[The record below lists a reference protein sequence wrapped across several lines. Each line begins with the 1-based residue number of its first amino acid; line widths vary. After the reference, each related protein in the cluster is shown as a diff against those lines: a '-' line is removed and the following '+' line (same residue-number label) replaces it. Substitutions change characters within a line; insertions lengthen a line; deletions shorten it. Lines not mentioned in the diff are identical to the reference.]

1 MVTTKIVEKKIY
13 NYCVQI
19 AILKQIILQIKKL
32 KKMLTTE
39 QIINLARKQE
49 WWNEFDK
56 NRVFS
61 VEALALR
68 ALRIERYEY
77 FITGAFIFGNSYWF
91 TRAEQFAK
99 LCKEEENKNSVPEYD
114 LVASKKVVA
123 RFYINNQTPSKEL
136 LSKTSEILKE
146 SNIAYDYLKYE
157 PEEKAYVAYKNS
169 ASWVRR

>member
-1 MVTTKIVEKKIY
+1 
-13 NYCVQI
+13 
-19 AILKQIILQIKKL
+19 
-32 KKMLTTE
+32 MLTTQ
-39 QIINLARKQE
+39 QIINLAKKQE

-56 NRVFS
+56 KRKVS
-61 VEALALR
+61 AETLALF
-68 ALRIERYEY
+68 ALRTKQYET
-77 FITGAFIFGNSYWF
+77 FLSAAFVFNNSYWF

-123 RFYINNQTPSKEL
+123 RFYLNNQMPPNGL
-136 LSKTSEILKE
+136 LSKIAETLKE

>member
-1 MVTTKIVEKKIY
+1 
-13 NYCVQI
+13 
-19 AILKQIILQIKKL
+19 
-32 KKMLTTE
+32 MLTTE
-39 QIINLARKQE
+39 QIINLAKKQE

-56 NRVFS
+56 KRNLPE
-61 VEALALR
+61 EALAR
-68 ALRIERYEY
+68 FAFKSKRYES
-77 FITGAFIFGNSYWF
+77 FLEAAFIFDNLDWF

-99 LCKEEENKNSVPEYD
+99 LCKEEENKNLVPEYD

-123 RFYINNQTPSKEL
+123 RFYPNNQMPSTGF
-136 LSKTSEILKE
+136 LSKIAETLKE

>member
-1 MVTTKIVEKKIY
+1 
-13 NYCVQI
+13 
-19 AILKQIILQIKKL
+19 
-32 KKMLTTE
+32 MLTTQ
-39 QIINLARKQE
+39 QIINLAKKQE

-56 NRVFS
+56 KRNLS
-61 VEALALR
+61 AETLALY
-68 ALRIERYEY
+68 ALRTKRYES
-77 FITGAFIFGNSYWF
+77 FLEAAFLFDNLDWF

-123 RFYINNQTPSKEL
+123 RFYLNNQTPSKEL
-136 LSKTSEILKE
+136 LSKTAEILKE

-169 ASWVRR
+169 SSWVRR

>member
-1 MVTTKIVEKKIY
+1 
-13 NYCVQI
+13 
-19 AILKQIILQIKKL
+19 
-32 KKMLTTE
+32 MLTTE

-56 NRVFS
+56 KRNLS
-61 VEALALR
+61 AETLALY
-68 ALRIERYEY
+68 ALRTKRYES
-77 FITGAFIFGNSYWF
+77 FLEAAFLFDNLDWF

-123 RFYINNQTPSKEL
+123 RFYLNNQTPSKEL
-136 LSKTSEILKE
+136 LSKTAEILKE

-169 ASWVRR
+169 SSWVRR

>member
-1 MVTTKIVEKKIY
+1 
-13 NYCVQI
+13 
-19 AILKQIILQIKKL
+19 
-32 KKMLTTE
+32 MLTTQ

-56 NRVFS
+56 KRNVF
-61 VEALALR
+61 VETLALY
-68 ALRIERYEY
+68 ALRTKRYES
-77 FITGAFIFGNSYWF
+77 FLSAAFVFDDLNWL

-123 RFYINNQTPSKEL
+123 RFYPNNQTPSKGL
-136 LSKTSEILKE
+136 LSKTAEILKE

>member
-1 MVTTKIVEKKIY
+1 
-13 NYCVQI
+13 
-19 AILKQIILQIKKL
+19 
-32 KKMLTTE
+32 MLTTE

-56 NRVFS
+56 KRKVSIEKLAHYAIESENYEIFMMSAFS
-61 VEALALR
+61 FDKLV
-68 ALRIERYEY
+68 
-77 FITGAFIFGNSYWF
+77 WF

-123 RFYINNQTPSKEL
+123 RFYLNNQMPPKGLFSKIA
-136 LSKTSEILKE
+136 EILKE

-157 PEEKAYVAYKNS
+157 PEENAYVAYKNS
-169 ASWVRR
+169 SSWVRR

>member
-1 MVTTKIVEKKIY
+1 
-13 NYCVQI
+13 
-19 AILKQIILQIKKL
+19 
-32 KKMLTTE
+32 MLTKQ

-49 WWNEFDK
+49 WWNEFDEQ
-56 NRVFS
+56 R
-61 VEALALR
+61 
-68 ALRIERYEY
+68 RISIEKAAHYAI
-77 FITGAFIFGNSYWF
+77 ITRNYKTFLTASFLFDNLDWF

-123 RFYINNQTPSKEL
+123 RFYLNNPLPPKGLFSKIA
-136 LSKTSEILKE
+136 EILKE

-169 ASWVRR
+169 SSWVRR

>member
-1 MVTTKIVEKKIY
+1 
-13 NYCVQI
+13 
-19 AILKQIILQIKKL
+19 
-32 KKMLTTE
+32 MLTTQ

-56 NRVFS
+56 KRNLS
-61 VEALALR
+61 VETLALY
-68 ALRIERYEY
+68 ALRTKSYET
-77 FITGAFIFGNSYWF
+77 FLSAAFIFDNLDWF
-91 TRAEQFAK
+91 TRAEQFTE
-99 LCKEEENKNSVPEYD
+99 LCKKEENKNSVPEYD

-123 RFYINNQTPSKEL
+123 RFYPNNQTPSKGL
-136 LSKTSEILKE
+136 LSKTAEILKE

>member
-1 MVTTKIVEKKIY
+1 
-13 NYCVQI
+13 
-19 AILKQIILQIKKL
+19 
-32 KKMLTTE
+32 MLTTQ

-56 NRVFS
+56 KRNLS
-61 VEALALR
+61 VEKLAHYALKTK
-68 ALRIERYEY
+68 RYES
-77 FITGAFIFGNSYWF
+77 FLEAAFVFDNWDWF
-91 TRAEQFAK
+91 TRSEQFAK
-99 LCKEEENKNSVPEYD
+99 LCKEEENKILVPEYD

-123 RFYINNQTPSKEL
+123 RFYPNNQTLSKGL
-136 LSKTSEILKE
+136 LSKTAEILKE